1 MYNDCY
7 TYLWMFLH
15 REKVP
20 MLARSHADRDYDHIL
35 TYSLNIF
42 RGFLLINLTIRRT
55 VRLQYQ
61 FYNCGQVMS
70 LKSRHILC
78 FLEIVMID

>member
-35 TYSLNIF
+35 TYSLNILGIF
-42 RGFLLINLTIRRT
+42 VNQLTILRT
-55 VRLQYQ
+55 VRLRYQ
-61 FYNCGQVMS
+61 FTTVVR
-70 LKSRHILC
+70 L
-78 FLEIVMID
+78 